1 MMRKKKNSLLFPL
14 ILFVGVIAISI
25 GAIVLA
31 DNLRKAEIDNPS
43 EYASQDE
50 IPRLTAEE
58 AYQAVQNEGAVL
70 LDTRSAASF
79 QAQRATGAIN
89 IPVDELEGR
98 LDELDPDTWYITY
111 CT

>member
-1 MMRKKKNSLLFPL
+1 MRKKKNSLLLP
-14 ILFVGVIAISI
+14 ILLFIGVIAISI
-25 GAIVLA
+25 VAMILA
-31 DNLRKAEIDNPS
+31 DNQRKAEIENPS
-43 EYASQDE
+43 EYANQDE

-79 QAQRATGAIN
+79 QAQHATGAIN

-98 LDELDPDTWYITY
+98 LDELDPDTWYVTY